1 MRATA
6 ETRHRQILDLLS
18 GRTSLRVGELAVALG
33 VSVATARRD
42 VEAMSVAGLVQ
53 RAHGQ
58 VSRHWPV
65 SAAVVAAAGVPPS
78 VGSVPGFS
86 PGSAPGPAAAALPGA
101 TANPLVI
108 GMLVPVADYY
118 YAEVVRGAREAA
130 ARAGARLVLGIS
142 HYSPEADR
150 VQLAALV
157 EGGAAGLL
165 LTPSWASGRPGV
177 AEERRILELGVPTV
191 LLERRVDPGTGLAE
205 LDRVCTAHAEGA
217 GLAVRHLA
225 ELGRRRIGLLVR
237 TDTPTAHHLRAGYLS
252 ATAALGLEA
261 LPLDLPGPKQGG
273 GLPLHD
279 LVESICHARLD
290 AALVHTDEDALRLL
304 QALHQRGL
312 RVPDDLALVA
322 YDDEVAALADVPLTA
337 VAPPKRRLGAT
348 AVALLLDRL
357 RTGPAAT
364 GTTTGT
370 TLTAG
375 APGARPNSHLDL
387 LPSLRVRASCG
398 EPVGGAVVAAPASA
412 HMLR

>member
-6 ETRHRQILDLLS
+6 EARHRQILDLLS
-18 GRTSLRVGELAVALG
+18 VRTSLRVGELAVALG

-42 VEAMSVAGLVQ
+42 VEAMSVAGLLQ
-53 RAHGQ
+53 RAHGR
-58 VSRHWPV
+58 VSRPRPAP
-65 SAAVVAAAGVPPS
+65 AAVA
-78 VGSVPGFS
+78 VGST
-86 PGSAPGPAAAALPGA
+86 PGSAAGPAAEPGVVG
-101 TANPLVI
+101 NPQVI

-130 ARAGARLVLGIS
+130 ARAGVRLVLGIS

-157 EGGAAGLL
+157 ESGAAGLL

-177 AEERRILELGVPTV
+177 AEERRILELGVPAV
-191 LLERRVDPGTGLAE
+191 LLERRADPGTGLAE

-252 ATAALGLEA
+252 ATAALGLEP
-261 LPLDLPGPKQGG
+261 LSLDLPGPKGSGG
-273 GLPLHD
+273 APFHD
-279 LVESICHARLD
+279 LVESIRHARLD

-304 QALHQRGL
+304 QALHQHGL
-312 RVPDDLALVA
+312 RVPDELALVA

-357 RTGPAAT
+357 RTEPASA
-364 GTTTGT
+364 
-370 TLTAG
+370 
-375 APGARPNSHLDL
+375 APRPNSHLDL
-387 LPSLRVRASCG
+387 LPSLRVRSSCG
-398 EPVGGAVVAAPASA
+398 VSVGRGGTAAAPTVAPAAAPTVPASA
-412 HMLR
+412 LPLR